1 MNRTVKTGAR
11 AGAGVPSL
19 PRHLARG
26 AAGFGALAASV
37 ALWPVL
43 GPAGLLLAPA
53 GLYALRGCPL
63 CWTATLLRVL
73 TLGRAHP
80 PCPDGRCRIPGS
92 GSGSGTGSGSSS
104 GGQGR

>member
-1 MNRTVKTGAR
+1 MKTGSG

-19 PRHLARG
+19 PRHLVRG

-43 GPAGLLLAPA
+43 GPASLLLAPA

-73 TLGRAHP
+73 TLGRAGRS
-80 PCPDGRCRIPGS
+80 CPDGRCRIPGA
-92 GSGSGTGSGSSS
+92 GP
-104 GGQGR
+104 GGQDG